1 MNSSYDVIIVG
12 AGPAGST
19 AARYLAKGA
28 LKVLL
33 VDRVNCIGSKVQ
45 CAEYAPKI
53 IGRFAQIGAGDI
65 AQEVRG
71 IKTFIGGQLVST
83 LDAPGFI
90 LNRSSWDRR
99 LWDSARA
106 AGAKTMLQ
114 TSVIGLD
121 DKGVK
126 LHSGAGNTSTNA
138 RIIVGCD
145 GPNSVVSK
153 WLGNAEQ
160 DSSIA
165 LQYEMSLSN
174 PLDYAHIYF
183 DPIFYGGYAWVFPKG
198 DRANVGL
205 GVHKS
210 CKKIIEGLLD
220 RFCTQLISNSV
231 LRDRTVLDKTAGLV
245 PDGGLV
251 SKLSNER
258 MLLAGDAA
266 GCTNP
271 ITGAG
276 IMSAVVS
283 GQLAAECVLNWFK
296 EERSNFKLSL
306 YQAKL
311 IEQFGEGLQ
320 RALERKTYRDAA
332 WTNDP
337 VKFIELIRHSWIA
350 FPEYYKK
357 LGY

>member
-1 MNSSYDVIIVG
+1 MDTSYDVIIVG

-28 LKVLL
+28 LQVLL
-33 VDRVNCIGSKVQ
+33 IDRVKSIGSKIQ

-53 IGRFAQIGAGDI
+53 IGRFAPLRDGDI

-71 IKTFIGGQLVST
+71 IKTFINSELVGT
-83 LDAPGFI
+83 LDAPGYI
-90 LNRSSWDRR
+90 LNRISWDRR
-99 LWDSARA
+99 LWEAA
-106 AGAKTMLQ
+106 KEAGAHTMLQ
-114 TSVIGLD
+114 TNAKGFD
-121 DKGVK
+121 EKGVA
-126 LHSGAGNTSTNA
+126 LESVGGAATINA

-145 GPNSVVSK
+145 GPSSIVSK

-160 DSSIA
+160 ESSIA
-165 LQYEMSLSN
+165 LQYEMPLADSL
-174 PLDYAHIYF
+174 DFAHIYF
-183 DPIFYGGYAWVFPKG
+183 DPAYYGGYAWVFPKG

-205 GVHKS
+205 GVNRS
-210 CKKIIEGLLD
+210 CKNIVQALLN
-220 RFCTQLISNSV
+220 RFCTQLLQDKV
-231 LRDRTVLDKTAGLV
+231 LCNMTVFDRTAGLV

-251 SKLSNER
+251 SRLCNER

-283 GQLAAECVLNWFK
+283 GQLAAESVLSCFMEDGAN
-296 EERSNFKLSL
+296 SKLNMYKDNL
-306 YQAKL
+306 D
-311 IEQFGEGLQ
+311 EQLGKGLR
-320 RALERKTYRDAA
+320 RALEKKIYRDAA

-337 VKFIELIRHSWIA
+337 LKFIELIRGSWIA
-350 FPEYYKK
+350 FPEYYNS
-357 LGY
+357 